1 MGTPESAVETRPKS
15 VIGEIALIAIGS
27 LMVPLGSMAHSAG
40 LEVIGGAF
48 IVLGIAGLARTKR
61 FRWWQLGLV
70 VLATMVC
77 SALLLALAVV
87 GLILFAFR
95 HYP

>member
-40 LEVIGGAF
+40 MEAIGGAL
-48 IVLGIAGLARTKR
+48 IVLGIASLARTKR
-61 FRWWQLGLV
+61 FRWWQLTLIVPAAMVASVLV
-70 VLATMVC
+70 LG
-77 SALLLALAVV
+77 LAVG